1 MALWD
6 VTLCR
11 RIRFH
16 SVRGRAVSLESKVSD
31 PGSGAGGAL
40 RMGDR
45 RTVSDVDDVID
56 LGCDGIYRGTAVAV
70 LFCFGMDPHDLRG
83 FGMDS
88 HDLRGFGMD
97 PHGLRSLVISSISAK
112 YTESSN
118 LTPGFMLKT
127 MELCSL
133 HSFCWNFTRNMV

>member
-31 PGSGAGGAL
+31 PRSGAGGAF
-40 RMGDR
+40 RMGNR
-45 RTVSDVDDVID
+45 RTVSDVDDISD
-56 LGCDGIYRGTAVAV
+56 LGCNGIYRGTAVSSP
-70 LFCFGMDPHDLRG
+70 FFRFEMDP
-83 FGMDS
+83 

-97 PHGLRSLVISSISAK
+97 PHGLRSLVVPSISAK

-118 LTPGFMLKT
+118 LTPGVMLKT

-133 HSFCWNFTRNMV
+133 HSFCWNFTWNMV

>member
-6 VTLCR
+6 VTLCC

-31 PGSGAGGAL
+31 PGSGAGGAI
-40 RMGDR
+40 RMGNR
-45 RTVSDVDDVID
+45 RTVSEVDDVIN
-56 LGCDGIYRGTAVAV
+56 LGCDDIYRGTAVSSP
-70 LFCFGMDPHDLRG
+70 FFRFEMDP
-83 FGMDS
+83 

-97 PHGLRSLVISSISAK
+97 PHGLRSLVVPTISAK

-133 HSFCWNFTRNMV
+133 HSFCWNFTWNMV

>member
-6 VTLCR
+6 ADLCR

-16 SVRGRAVSLESKVSD
+16 FVRGRAVSLESKVSD
-31 PGSGAGGAL
+31 PRSGAGGAF
-40 RMGDR
+40 RMGNR
-45 RTVSDVDDVID
+45 RTVSDVDDISD
-56 LGCDGIYRGTAVAV
+56 LGCNGIYRGTAVSSP
-70 LFCFGMDPHDLRG
+70 FFR
-83 FGMDS
+83 FEMDS

-97 PHGLRSLVISSISAK
+97 PHGLRSLVVPSISAK

-133 HSFCWNFTRNMV
+133 HSFCWNFTWNMV

>member
-11 RIRFH
+11 RIRFRFVH
-16 SVRGRAVSLESKVSD
+16 GRAVSLEFKVSD
-31 PGSGAGGAL
+31 PGSGAGGAI
-40 RMGDR
+40 RMGNR
-45 RTVSDVDDVID
+45 RTVSDVDGISD
-56 LGCDGIYRGTAVAV
+56 LGCNGIYRGTAVSSPF
-70 LFCFGMDPHDLRG
+70 FCFGMDP
-83 FGMDS
+83 

-133 HSFCWNFTRNMV
+133 HSFCWNFTWNMV

>member
-31 PGSGAGGAL
+31 PRSGAGGAF
-40 RMGDR
+40 RMGNR
-45 RTVSDVDDVID
+45 RTVSDVDDISD
-56 LGCDGIYRGTAVAV
+56 LGCNGIYRGTAVSSP
-70 LFCFGMDPHDLRG
+70 FFR
-83 FGMDS
+83 FE
-88 HDLRGFGMD
+88 MD
-97 PHGLRSLVISSISAK
+97 PHGLRSLVVPSISAK

-133 HSFCWNFTRNMV
+133 HSFCWNFTWNMV

>member
-31 PGSGAGGAL
+31 PRSGAGGAL
-40 RMGDR
+40 RMGNR
-45 RTVSDVDDVID
+45 RTVSDVDDISD
-56 LGCDGIYRGTAVAV
+56 LGCNGIYRGTAVSSP
-70 LFCFGMDPHDLRG
+70 FFRFEMDP
-83 FGMDS
+83 

-97 PHGLRSLVISSISAK
+97 PHGLRSLVVPSISAK

-133 HSFCWNFTRNMV
+133 HSFCWNFTWNMV